1 MQLMINTNSDFFLGV
16 TQEPVAEGGPGGAVP
31 PQQEIKLNSCPTKPK
46 CALADFN
53 HIYRSYK

>member
-1 MQLMINTNSDFFLGV
+1 MYI
-16 TQEPVAEGGPGGAVP
+16 TQGPVAEGGAVP